1 MCRSPHVKKWS
12 ASLVK
17 NAQISLLC
25 LIGETGWWVDGWDIG
40 IGIGIG
46 RGGIATGIAK
56 QSTSIGSPV
65 LCCCISPWGG
75 RQIENVRNI
84 RTFTLSFSSSLLWE
98 GFRKNVKHFFPIF
111 ELLPLP
117 FVIGS
122 CKIVRNFRCAH
133 CRKWLTIQT
142 LKLELILRKRK
153 IATSKVFSLFWMVRL
168 KVDLEI
174 CPERTAWESFP
185 SVILQESRLQI
196 VQEPTKVTADLS
208 VVPFCSFFAKEMI
221 YNFILKHFKG

>member
-1 MCRSPHVKKWS
+1 MPIPDVLKSEV
-12 ASLVK
+12 ASLVE
-17 NAQISLLC
+17 NAQISSLQQGVTLLC
-25 LIGETGWWVDGWDIG
+25 LIGEAGWWVDGWD

-98 GFRKNVKHFFPIF
+98 GFRKNGKHFFSLF
-111 ELLPLP
+111 EPLP
-117 FVIGS
+117 RPFLIGS
-122 CKIVRNFRCAH
+122 SKIARNFRCAH
-133 CRKWLTIQT
+133 CCKWLTIQT

-153 IATSKVFSLFWMVRL
+153 VATNKVFSLFWMVRL

-174 CPERTAWESFP
+174 CPKRTAWEKFSECNSP
-185 SVILQESRLQI
+185 R
-196 VQEPTKVTADLS
+196 VQVANCAGANQGHCRS
-208 VVPFCSFFAKEMI
+208 ICCSFLLVFC
-221 YNFILKHFKG
+221 KGDDL